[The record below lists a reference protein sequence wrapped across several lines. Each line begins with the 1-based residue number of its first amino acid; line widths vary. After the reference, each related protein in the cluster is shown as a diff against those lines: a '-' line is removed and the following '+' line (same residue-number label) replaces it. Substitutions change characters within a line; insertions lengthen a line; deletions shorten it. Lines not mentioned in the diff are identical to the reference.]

1 MPFRI
6 APKIPAQMVTPRT
19 LIIGENTNMPNK
31 LNIEK
36 LKRIN
41 NDTEDKTFIKIALT
55 QSSPP
60 AERLGES
67 AISST
72 DLNLDFSFKAQTQG
86 MEPIANPNI
95 LDTEM
100 NSRIKNK
107 RSTLENK
114 FDNIDDPIYD
124 LDQTP
129 PTLNKAQNS
138 KNNVNASNVLKI
150 MTTINKKT
158 KYSK

>member
-1 MPFRI
+1 
-6 APKIPAQMVTPRT
+6 
-19 LIIGENTNMPNK
+19 MPNI

-41 NDTEDKTFIKIALT
+41 NDTEDKTFIKISLT

-67 AISST
+67 GISSI
-72 DLNLDFSFKAQTQG
+72 DLDLSFSFKDQAQG

-95 LDTEM
+95 LDVEM
-100 NSRIKNK
+100 NNRIKNK
-107 RSTLENK
+107 MSILENK

-124 LDQTP
+124 LDQAP
-129 PTLNKAQNS
+129 PILDKMENNKSNS
-138 KNNVNASNVLKI
+138 NASNILKI
-150 MTTINKKT
+150 MTTIDKKT

>member
-1 MPFRI
+1 
-6 APKIPAQMVTPRT
+6 
-19 LIIGENTNMPNK
+19 MPNK

-67 AISST
+67 GISSIDL
-72 DLNLDFSFKAQTQG
+72 DLNFSFKDQAQG

-95 LDTEM
+95 LDVEM
-100 NSRIKNK
+100 NNRIKNK

-124 LDQTP
+124 LDQAP
-129 PTLNKAQNS
+129 PILDKMENNKSNS
-138 KNNVNASNVLKI
+138 NASNILKI
-150 MTTINKKT
+150 MTTIDKKT

>member
-1 MPFRI
+1 
-6 APKIPAQMVTPRT
+6 
-19 LIIGENTNMPNK
+19 MPNK

-67 AISST
+67 GISST
-72 DLNLDFSFKAQTQG
+72 DLNLDFSFKDQAQG

-107 RSTLENK
+107 SSTLENK

-124 LDQTP
+124 LDQAP
-129 PTLNKAQNS
+129 PILNKIE
-138 KNNVNASNVLKI
+138 NNKSNINASNVLKI

-158 KYSK
+158 KYSKQ